1 MASGL
6 RATGENMTTECED
19 AGHDPKDD
27 EKTVR
32 GYEVEHGEFYP
43 RWLCNPCAEELES
56 CGARM
61 RSEAETSLQSARY
74 RNGRGERRW

>member
-32 GYEVEHGEFYP
+32 GYEVE
-43 RWLCNPCAEELES
+43 EELES
-56 CGARM
+56 CGARL